1 MKIIKLL
8 LKAILIVSIVCGC
21 SKNIDK
27 KEENLTKMEGNKK
40 EDNKVNRQENNP
52 NDKNNINNNEA
63 INKAQDEEKFLNN
76 EIFNTRENPKD
87 TNRKVRLNVIPQV

>member
-40 EDNKVNRQENNP
+40 KIT
-52 NDKNNINNNEA
+52 K
-63 INKAQDEEKFLNN
+63 
-76 EIFNTRENPKD
+76 
-87 TNRKVRLNVIPQV
+87 